1 MKPPV
6 RPPEQDELYQRVEQ
20 RPGAWR
26 RVLQADVTAAP
37 DGRYR
42 HWDTLHHLAPPSGL
56 ELDEWWLAIKFAR
69 SALLRPVP
77 LIDPDGLRFQ
87 VAMPDPAHE
96 MVHTIDR
103 DAAGQI
109 AIGDTVLTPEI
120 RNRYLVS
127 SLIEEAISSSQLEGA
142 STSRIIAKEMIR
154 SGRPPRDRSERM
166 IFNNFRAM
174 NLVREWRNDPLTPD
188 RVLQLHRVVT
198 DQTLDDPAS
207 AGRLQGPDE
216 GRVAVYDRQT
226 GELRHAPPPADQLP
240 SRLEALC
247 AFANSQATD
256 TFLHPV
262 VRSIILHFWLV
273 YDHPF
278 ADGNGRTAR
287 ALFYWSMLH
296 RGYWLTEFLTISTI
310 LNRAPARYE
319 RPFLYVESDDRD
331 LTYFVLSQLRVVCQA
346 IDDLHS
352 YLERK
357 VVEVRE
363 TERLL
368 RSSSLNHRQIALLS
382 NALRRPDAEYTV
394 RSHRLSHGVVYQ
406 TARTDLLTLVARGL
420 LSHHRVGKRFV
431 FRPVED
437 IQERVTGTSDEYHP
451 ALMRS
456 R

>member
-1 MKPPV
+1 MKPPL
-6 RPPEQDELYQRVEQ
+6 PPPDRQELYRRVDE

-26 RVLQADVTAAP
+26 RMIQANVIAAP
-37 DGRYR
+37 AGRYR
-42 HWDTLHHLAPPSGL
+42 HWDTLRQLDPPQGL
-56 ELDEWWLAIKFAR
+56 ELDEWWLAIKMAR
-69 SALLRPVP
+69 GALLRPFP
-77 LIDPDGLRFQ
+77 LTDPAGLPFD

-96 MVHTIDR
+96 MVHRIDR

-109 AIGDTVLTPEI
+109 AISDTVLTPEI

-142 STSRIIAKEMIR
+142 STSRVIAKEMIR

-166 IFNNFRAM
+166 ISNNFRAM
-174 NLVREWRNDPLTPD
+174 NLVREWRSDPLTPE

-198 DQTLDDPAS
+198 DQTLDDPAT
-207 AGRLQGPDE
+207 AGRLQLPDE
-216 GRVAVYDRQT
+216 DRVAVYDRQT
-226 GELRHAPPPADQLP
+226 GALRHAPPPAEQLP
-240 SRLEALC
+240 GRLEALC
-247 AFANSQATD
+247 SFANSDPVD

-262 VRSIILHFWLV
+262 VRSILLHFWLA

-287 ALFYWSMLH
+287 AIFYWSMLH
-296 RGYWLTEFLTISTI
+296 RGYWLTEFLTVSTI

-331 LTYFVLSQLRVVCQA
+331 TTYFVLSQLRVICQA
-346 IDDLHS
+346 IDDLHD
-352 YLERK
+352 YLQRK
-357 VVEVRE
+357 VMEVRQ

-368 RSSSLNHRQIALLS
+368 RSSALNHRQVALLS

-394 RSHRLSHGVVYQ
+394 RSHQLSHGVVYQ
-406 TARTDLLTLVARGL
+406 TARMDLLHLAERGL
-420 LSHHRVGKRFV
+420 LRHRRAGKRFV

-437 IQERVTGTSDEYHP
+437 LQERVGGT
-451 ALMRS
+451 
-456 R
+456 